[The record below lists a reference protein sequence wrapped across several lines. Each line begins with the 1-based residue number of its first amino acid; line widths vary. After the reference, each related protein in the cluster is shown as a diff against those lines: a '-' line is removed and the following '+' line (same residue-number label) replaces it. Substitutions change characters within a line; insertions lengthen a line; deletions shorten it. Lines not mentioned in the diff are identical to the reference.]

1 VILTGPP
8 PISAADQEA
17 FRPEAEEAVARTI
30 GSILSRPHKPIAEA
44 FSALISFRPVG
55 ATAVPDDAIKGG
67 FTKDQA
73 LHLLAG
79 SRVLSVK
86 DNGKEP
92 NQWQV
97 MHFADIG
104 TGEEFVE
111 VFSGE
116 LPELLDASDIHGNKL
131 QGTKDAIMDIL
142 MEGLMPAFNHL
153 RSIRRSTVFPL
164 PELDRRSLYENF
176 ARVLWH
182 AYKDLMPKAAKLLG
196 FDLGFLFQKDTAFEK
211 GLAEFTGKYPSLIMD
226 VPELLK
232 RQRLNWQQG
241 LSEFRNDYLEHR
253 KQDIS
258 AFAAYY
264 RPETAE
270 MLFEHAWRA
279 VAEILPVFIEAR
291 FPSTWSIQEIPVAER
306 DPKRGRRFQYFQC
319 APVARGNFPDEATAD
334 KP

>member
-1 VILTGPP
+1 M
-8 PISAADQEA
+8 
-17 FRPEAEEAVARTI
+17 
-30 GSILSRPHKPIAEA
+30 
-44 FSALISFRPVG
+44 
-55 ATAVPDDAIKGG
+55 PDDAIKSV

-73 LHLLAG
+73 LHMLTG

-97 MHFADIG
+97 VRFADIG

-116 LPELLDASDIHGNKL
+116 LPELLDASDIHGEML

-153 RSIRRSTVFPL
+153 RSIRQSTVSPL

-182 AYKDLMPKAAKLLG
+182 AYKDLMPKAVKLLG
-196 FDLGFLFQKDTAFEK
+196 FDLGFLFQKDAAFEK
-211 GLAEFTGKYPSLIMD
+211 GLAEFTSKYPSLIMD

-232 RQRLNWQQG
+232 KQRANWQQG

-258 AFAAYY
+258 PFAAYY

-270 MLFEHAWRA
+270 MLFEHAWRTM
-279 VAEILPVFIEAR
+279 AEILPVFIEAR

-306 DPKRGRRFQYFQC
+306 NPNRLRRFQYFQC
-319 APVARGNFPDEATAD
+319 AAIERENFPDETNAG